1 MKGPAKETDEQLVKQ
16 EEDQECDGWKQVEK
30 VYQGAE
36 NDLNAADRWSKM
48 RTGYIL
54 NEKYKGHLEKSSSCE
69 MSGTKV

>member
-54 NEKYKGHLEKSSSCE
+54 N
-69 MSGTKV
+69 